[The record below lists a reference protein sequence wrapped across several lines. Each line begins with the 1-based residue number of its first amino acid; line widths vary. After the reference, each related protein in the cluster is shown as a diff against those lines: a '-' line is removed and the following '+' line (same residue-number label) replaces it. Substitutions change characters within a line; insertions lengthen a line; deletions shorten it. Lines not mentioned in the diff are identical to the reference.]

1 MREGSEGAGMGRAS
15 HTPPLC
21 PFDPPCLLFPRA
33 TLDSQGSSVCQ
44 GLMESE

>member
-21 PFDPPCLLFPRA
+21 PCDPPACSFLGLHWTARA
-33 TLDSQGSSVCQ
+33 LRSARV
-44 GLMESE
+44 